1 MWQTQIESLL
11 GVPAIAPVS
20 KPPLPNV
27 QASVCKLAKKAKV
40 VKKRG
45 QYKYSPEREAAAL
58 AAFAKSHAK
67 QSARRRANKDML
79 LKMITE
85 QEMSAPEMMDDSGL
99 SDRYICKVLLEMV
112 DEGTVTY
119 VTRKIGRNHTRF
131 WRAV

>member
-1 MWQTQIESLL
+1 MWRTQIDSLL
-11 GVPAIAPVS
+11 GNIAFAPKVEEPV
-20 KPPLPNV
+20 KVARDPV
-27 QASVCKLAKKAKV
+27 HKRAKKAKV

-45 QYKYSPEREAAAL
+45 PYKYSPEREAAAL

-79 LKMITE
+79 RKMITE

-99 SDRYICKVLLEMV
+99 SAKYICKVLLEMA
-112 DEGTVTY
+112 DEGEVTY